1 MKLKFF
7 HCCVSVTYKNVYK
20 KIHEVIFLHFL
31 LEASWIYISDLEV
44 YFENTIIAFYCGVQY
59 SYQEVND

>member
-1 MKLKFF
+1 MSTKKSMKLF
-7 HCCVSVTYKNVYK
+7 Y
-20 KIHEVIFLHFL
+20 LHFL

-59 SYQEVND
+59 SYQVND